1 MPLATL
7 LLPPALLAAAAAAA
21 WGLAVA
27 GLRVARPLPAAA
39 TWLALAVL
47 VAGWFAGGRTPV
59 ELQTPLTAGVGRLGL
74 RLDAAVVLFELAVL
88 GAAAPLL
95 TFQRRTP
102 GQAAVAALAVAAAL
116 VSLASG
122 SMVLTA
128 MGLATTATLAR
139 VLLSQGDPDAGPRFW
154 LTLTAAW
161 LLLLWTAVLLDVG
174 GGTSVYAA
182 VPVTAMGVPVF
193 ASLALAALLC
203 GGVLPWRTWVSDVAA
218 RSRPEAGALAVAVL
232 VPLGLYP
239 LARAYGLGAGQLPS
253 PLFNVVLS
261 AAGAAAALG
270 AAVRAQAAT
279 SRRAWLAE
287 AVPFAA
293 GIVVL
298 ALGLG
303 TPLGLVAALAALL
316 GLALVAGLAPL
327 LPGVHQPV
335 ALLGVAV
342 AAGAPPALVFGGWLL
357 SLQAAVEAGP
367 VSAFVG
373 LAGAGAWLLM
383 LAAAAR
389 GLRLPREEEEEE
401 EASSPAGAAGLA
413 AAALAAGIAL
423 TGVLAYLAIP
433 AAAEL
438 VPPPAGRA
446 VQAGVSA
453 AAILGPGSLAV
464 STASAGW
471 AAALLAGPLVLLGL
485 AAAVL
490 LRALSGRLRA
500 APPKVI
506 ALETAPLPLFQL
518 PLAGLPGRLRAG
530 LGRVQLP
537 DQYRSLFRPAAIQQA
552 VSSGEPWFWAAAT
565 IVLAI
570 AVTR

>member
-7 LLPPALLAAAAAAA
+7 LLPPALLAAAAAATS
-21 WGLAVA
+21 GLALG
-27 GLRVARPLPAAA
+27 GLRAARFVPAAA

-59 ELQTPLTAGVGRLGL
+59 ELPAPLTAGVGRLGL

-88 GAAAPLL
+88 AAAAPLL
-95 TFQRRTP
+95 TFQRWTP
-102 GQAAVAALAVAAAL
+102 GQGAVAALTVAAAL

-122 SMVLTA
+122 NMILTA
-128 MGLATTATLAR
+128 MGLATTATLAL
-139 VLLSQGDPDAGPRFW
+139 VLLSQGEAGPGLQFW

-218 RSRPEAGALAVAVL
+218 RSGPEAGALVVAVL

-253 PLFNVVLS
+253 PLLNVVLS

-293 GIVVL
+293 GMAVL

-327 LPGVHQPV
+327 LLATRQPV
-335 ALLGVAV
+335 SLVGVAV
-342 AAGAPPALVFGGWLL
+342 AAGAPPAIVFGGWLL

-373 LAGAGAWLLM
+373 LAGAGAWLLL

-389 GLRLPREEEEEE
+389 GLRLPREAEQH
-401 EASSPAGAAGLA
+401 ASSPAGAAAVAG
-413 AAALAAGIAL
+413 AALVAGIAL
-423 TGVLAYLAIP
+423 TGLLAYLAIP

-438 VPPPAGRA
+438 IPPPAGRA
-446 VQAGVSA
+446 VQAGVSPA
-453 AAILGPGSLAV
+453 AVLAAGAFAV
-464 STASAGW
+464 STASGGW
-471 AAALLAGPLVLLGL
+471 AAALLGGPLALLGL
-485 AAAVL
+485 VAALL
-490 LRALSGRLRA
+490 LRPLWGRLHA
-500 APPKVI
+500 APRRVI
-506 ALETAPLPLFQL
+506 ALETVPPPLFQP
-518 PLAGLPGRLRAG
+518 PLAGLPERLLAAVRRLR
-530 LGRVQLP
+530 LP
-537 DQYRSLFRPAAIQQA
+537 DQYESLFRPAAIQRA